1 MTNSALKTDAQDAA
15 TGDMRA
21 ARLWRRDKNNLRQ

>member
-15 TGDMRA
+15 TGEVRA
-21 ARLWRRDKNNLRQ
+21 ARLWRRDKIT

>member
-15 TGDMRA
+15 TGEMRA
-21 ARLWRRDKNNLRQ
+21 ARQWRRDKIT

>member
-15 TGDMRA
+15 TGEVRA
-21 ARLWRRDKNNLRQ
+21 ARQWRRDKIT